1 MVWYTF
7 GVVPS
12 NLPYLGGAMAA
23 DPVTRSSTLKL
34 ETEKK
39 PSETTIKALGRIT
52 TTTSSTLENT
62 LRDLIPE
69 GKRIVLDL
77 ANVDY
82 IDSAGL
88 GALVSVYTHA
98 RRSNCPLDLANP
110 KQRIRDLFNRSGL
123 ASVFEGRSFDVLWE
137 AWQGHSGPDK

>member
-1 MVWYTF
+1 
-7 GVVPS
+7 
-12 NLPYLGGAMAA
+12 MAA
-23 DPVTRSSTLKL
+23 NPVIRTPEFKL

-39 PSETTIKALGRIT
+39 DSETTIRATGQIT
-52 TTTSSTLENT
+52 LVPSARLENA

-88 GALVSVYTHA
+88 GALVSVCMHA
-98 RRSNCPLDLANP
+98 RRTHCVLEIANP

-123 ASVFEGRSFDVLWE
+123 ASVFEGHSFDTLWE
-137 AWQGHSGPDK
+137 ANRD